1 MRRALAV
8 AACLALAACSGG
20 NGGSG
25 KGDALVVVSAPLT
38 AEPWVGQFLERG
50 AELAAEQVAKEKGR
64 HIRVEVLDN
73 AGSAQTNVANARR
86 AVQEKAIAFITDG
99 VGADAVAAVSD
110 PARMPVFVAF
120 DGSASF
126 IDATK
131 HPTLFRMAP
140 ANEAMCRRLADY
152 LADTEP
158 GRRFAVLAD
167 DSAYGREGA
176 ANVKA
181 DLLHDRVSV
190 VSDQTVPA
198 GAADVSAYALRARR
212 TKAQVLVVWAKAPTV
227 ASVLRAVRSTGWD
240 VKVVTGPSGEDPLVR
255 QRLADHP
262 EWVDGLVFVSFRITS
277 EVGGAP
283 FAAYRRDYEKQYGAD
298 KVGVRAGGRDVLM
311 PPDWS
316 MYSYDT
322 VHLMKAALDR
332 AGTTDR
338 AQLFDALLHVTITG
352 ANGDERGFGPDDR
365 EGVSPD
371 DMYFATFRDMRFH
384 PNRDDKLSTNL
395 PEVPQ

>member
-1 MRRALAV
+1 VKRLVGSVSALALV
-8 AACLALAACSGG
+8 AACSSTGA
-20 NGGSG
+20 G
-25 KGDALVVVSAPLT
+25 KAGDALVVVSAPLT
-38 AEPWVGQFLERG
+38 AQPWIGEFLEKG
-50 AELAAEQVAKEKGR
+50 AKLAAKQVAGEKGR

-73 AGSAQTNVANARR
+73 GGSAQTAAANARR
-86 AVQEKAIAFITDG
+86 AVQEGAVALITDG
-99 VGADAVAAVSD
+99 VGAEAIAAITD
-110 PARMPVFVAF
+110 PAKLPVFITF
-120 DGSASF
+120 EGGASL
-126 IDATK
+126 IDARR
-131 HPTLFRMAP
+131 HPTLFRLAP
-140 ANEAMCRRLADY
+140 ANAAMSRRLADY
-152 LADTEP
+152 LADTQP
-158 GRRFAVLAD
+158 GKAFAVLAD
-167 DSAYGREGA
+167 DSTYGREGS

-181 DLLHDRVSV
+181 DLQHDQVRV
-190 VSDQTVPA
+190 VSDQTVPE
-198 GAADVSAYALRARR
+198 GASDVSAQVLAARR
-212 TKAQVLVVWAKAPTV
+212 AGARVLVVWARAAGV

-262 EWVDGLVFVSFRITS
+262 AWVDGLSFVSFRITS

-283 FAAYRRDYEKQYGAD
+283 FAAYRTAYEKEYGPD
-298 KVGVRAGGRDVLM
+298 GIGVSAGGRLVVM

-316 MYSYDT
+316 TYPFDA
-322 VHLMKAALDR
+322 VHLVKAALDR
-332 AGTTDR
+332 AGTLDR
-338 AQLFDALLHVTITG
+338 ATVFDALLHVTITG